1 MKPGNVTETTRKRE
15 YERTVNQFRDAVLFR
30 KDYTLIYEVLTPD
43 FVDHFAPPWDPP
55 GRQGVEHRFDHAEEA
70 LTTRKVEILVSI
82 CEGDVLAQAILLHF
96 EHTGEFMGIPATGRK
111 FAIGGS
117 NTFRFRD
124 GKIAE
129 HWGVFDVAK
138 IPDIITANPGHIGGW
153 SSMWDGGPHPHP
165 SEPSAN
171 GSAT

>member
-1 MKPGNVTETTRKRE
+1 MRETERHTAAADRKSA
-15 YERTVNQFRDAVLFR
+15 YEETVRKFRGAVLFTH
-30 KDYTLIYEVLTPD
+30 DFSAISEVLTPD

-55 GRQGVEHRFDHAEEA
+55 GREGVAHRFGQAAEA
-70 LTTRKVEILVSI
+70 LTTRRVEVLTSV

-96 EHTGEFMGIPATGRK
+96 EHTGAFMGLPPTGRA

-124 GKIAE
+124 GRIAE

-138 IPDIITANPGHIGGW
+138 IPDLLGGPAPGGAAPGGAGGW
-153 SSMWDGGPHPHP
+153 SSMWPGAP
-165 SEPSAN
+165 A
-171 GSAT
+171 